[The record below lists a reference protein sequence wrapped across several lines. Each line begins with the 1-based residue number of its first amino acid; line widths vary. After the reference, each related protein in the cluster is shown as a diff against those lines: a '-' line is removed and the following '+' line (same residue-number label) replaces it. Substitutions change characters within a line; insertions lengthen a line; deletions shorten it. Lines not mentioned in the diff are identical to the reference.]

1 MICYLLRIDLHH
13 TFETEEFM
21 DTNMKLKHA
30 CENALNELKQI
41 DKLKQMYDFE
51 NSFRFFTDRIG
62 DEEFR
67 IAVVGEFSS
76 GKSTF
81 INALLGKDVLQHAS
95 TETTAV
101 LTRIVNV
108 ASDSILSN
116 TGLVKLRNGNSIK
129 LDDIKEL
136 KQYTTTASDNF
147 DVATEIECVE
157 IYLPFIDSKHK
168 IVIVDTPGLNGVAD
182 GHREQTIEMIQRAHA
197 CIYLIQR
204 RGLAES
210 DIEFLNYL
218 KNKQN
223 NFIFIQNFID
233 EIREL
238 EGESVEAK
246 LDEQKAILQTYVF
259 NDEFAYSYQI
269 CGISALKA
277 LVAVDKTISRL
288 YADSSQDVTDE
299 QRIVIRKESRF
310 DEFLMLLQAVFEDD
324 NVDQI
329 QYAGTSMALYKWIQS
344 LIEQLEHTERE
355 ASELYKASQE
365 SHAVDRLER
374 IEDKLLRSVDSR
386 KKDLL
391 NFIKSSLE
399 KIRREEKHNLTNA
412 LSTCEQ
418 NYIQKIETTSCKTD
432 NERVEE
438 LEKMPN
444 CLSDLLPKSVH
455 SIWIDEF
462 EDIDASVQAF
472 YQFLIQRVQE
482 YSGISEGEVSKS
494 EFVACIDVKDVQFQQ
509 EETKIAKAQR
519 ALADEKG
526 KLAAAEHQLRQDR
539 KKLNEISDVQQREKK
554 ALMNVDDAESYAER
568 VTYAKSKR
576 PEAVWRERT
585 YYTYEERWGIFK
597 IFGEKRVKHTED
609 YKDDSAGQRWDN
621 ERAAAIN
628 GFAKRRDEIQKKLDE
643 AQRRKTAYESQIAQQ
658 ERMNQEQL
666 RTIQRRAEQLALLER
681 DLQLKKTLAI
691 REYIEDLTKSLKKQI
706 SEYVQVA
713 HTTYCEKIDS
723 IISDAEQHF
732 SDAAL
737 KLFKEMIQQ
746 KLDWIENSK
755 QETSPTLRNELKC
768 MQATNKKLKTI
779 CQNMEVVIK

>member
-1 MICYLLRIDLHH
+1 MN
-13 TFETEEFM
+13 
-21 DTNMKLKHA
+21 TNMKLKSV
-30 CENALNELKQI
+30 CEKALNEIFQLKDLKQV
-41 DKLKQMYDFE
+41 YDFE
-51 NSFRFFTDRIG
+51 NSFRFFADRIG

-108 ASDSILSN
+108 TPDSALCN

-129 LDDIKEL
+129 LNDIKEL

-157 IYLPFIDSKHK
+157 IYLPFIESKHK

-246 LDEQKAILQTYVF
+246 LSEQKAILQTHVF
-259 NDEFAYSYQI
+259 NDKFAYSYQI

-277 LVAVDKTISRL
+277 LVAVDKTITRL

-329 QYAGTSMALYKWIQS
+329 QYAGTAIALYKWIQS
-344 LIEQLEHTERE
+344 LIEQLERTEKE
-355 ASELYKASQE
+355 ASEIFKASQE

-374 IEDKLLRSVDSR
+374 IKDKLLRSVDSR

-391 NFIKSSLE
+391 NFVKSSLD
-399 KIRREEKHNLTNA
+399 KIRREENKNLENA

-418 NYIQKIETTSCKTD
+418 NWIQAVETTRCKTD
-432 NERVEE
+432 NERVAE
-438 LEKMPN
+438 LEKMPDG
-444 CLSDLLPKSVH
+444 LSDLLPKSVH
-455 SIWIDEF
+455 SVWIDEF
-462 EDIDASVQAF
+462 EDVDASIQAF

-482 YSGISEGEVSKS
+482 YSGTSEGEVSNS
-494 EFVACIDVKDVQFQQ
+494 EFVASVDVKDVQFQQ
-509 EETKIAKAQR
+509 EETEIEKAYR
-519 ALADEKG
+519 VLEGEKR
-526 KLAAAEHQLRQDR
+526 KLTAAEQQLRQDR
-539 KKLNEISDVQQREKK
+539 KKLSELSDDQQREKR
-554 ALMNVDDAESYAER
+554 ALMDVEAAKLHAER

-576 PEAVWRERT
+576 PEAVWRTRT
-585 YYTYEERWGIFK
+585 RVRYEERGWWIFK
-597 IFGEKRVKHTED
+597 REKRIEYDED
-609 YKDDSAGQRWDN
+609 YKDDSAGQRWDS
-621 ERAAAIN
+621 ERAAAMN
-628 GFAKRRDEIQKKLDE
+628 GFAKRRDDIQKKLDE
-643 AQRRKTAYESQIAQQ
+643 AKRRKTAYESQIAQQ
-658 ERMNQEQL
+658 ERMNQDQL
-666 RTIQRRAEQLALLER
+666 RTIQRRTEQLALLER
-681 DLQLKKTLAI
+681 DLQLKKTHAI

-706 SEYVQVA
+706 SEYIQVTR
-713 HTTYCEKIDS
+713 TTYCEKIGN

-737 KLFKEMIQQ
+737 KLFEEMIQQ
-746 KLDWIENSK
+746 KLDWIESAK
-755 QETSPTLRNELKC
+755 QEASPALRYELQC
-768 MQATNKKLKTI
+768 MQTTIQKLKTI
-779 CQNMEVVIK
+779 CQDMEDVIK